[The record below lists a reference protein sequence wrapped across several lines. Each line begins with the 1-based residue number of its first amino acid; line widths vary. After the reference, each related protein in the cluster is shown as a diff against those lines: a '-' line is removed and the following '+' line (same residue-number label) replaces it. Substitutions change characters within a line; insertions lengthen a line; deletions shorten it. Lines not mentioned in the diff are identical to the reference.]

1 MLALPQTKDCSSYDK
16 NRELMRNFLQ
26 NQCKKL
32 NISSE
37 SCLGDVDTFF
47 NIRNKA
53 VNITDLNEAVCNNY
67 LNYNYH
73 VAAVAVRFDGYE
85 TEMSVKYTWT
95 DAFTHR
101 SISTGNILFDQGS
114 ILWNIAALHTL
125 DACKVNRTTDE
136 GSKSASRL
144 YQQAAGF
151 FNIIKQNI
159 LPKINKDVNCYLCES
174 IVDYSIKLCLA
185 QALLCIYEKS
195 VRDRKVNNSVKPSM
209 LAKLAIKTSL
219 SFAEA
224 DQSGMKNIALD
235 RSWSVH
241 CRFQSKMF
249 RGAAEYWQS
258 IASKD
263 LALSKG
269 SGYGEEVTR
278 LVIAEKIL
286 LDAIQEGKKLG
297 VYDNVLFG
305 AENLVRSVQIMK
317 ESANKDLMSV
327 YLELPKPEGEL
338 QPIKSLDVSMV
349 EPLSLPHYDCD
360 ERKLFK
366 DIIPKHVQL
375 VNDSIREYTTNIYK
389 QNVTICGDLTNLAR
403 TTLASVG
410 LPGSLQLYLTGGE
423 FPDDLFQKFKKI
435 QNLGGVDELQT
446 RRKELSNLSMKVN
459 QLLSSINDCIK
470 VEVETDGV
478 FRSRNP
484 EFNGSPFTS
493 TSNDIMTFLDS
504 IRSDLSVEQN
514 KWRFI
519 DEKMNDSTILCDI
532 SSLIVKSK
540 EELKTILPNP
550 NQDNVRKFLTYDSG
564 QLERLLNEM
573 ATIIDTRTKKL
584 DLLVETSNKDY
595 VGMILGSNTADTD
608 NANKV
613 LSDVKLSCGN
623 IVDDLSSINTRQ
635 PSLLTEI
642 VQENTIFK
650 EKSTNDACVV
660 ERNAII
666 IEMES
671 MITKYNNLHSLLSI
685 SNGTTLSLYNKCVQ
699 LLQSLTERISQQS
712 FRRQEFEM
720 NIIHGVSSVA
730 TAPYPITSMNSLT
743 GDISALDLN
752 RAGSPRNLNNSS
764 INVPTIETKANRLSE
779 MGFNRHDC
787 IQALVANNEDEEMAL
802 NSLLAGSPNDLNTN
816 NKISAPPIGLP
827 PKPSVF
833 SWGSSK
839 K

>member
-1 MLALPQTKDCSSYDK
+1 M
-16 NRELMRNFLQ
+16 
-26 NQCKKL
+26 
-32 NISSE
+32 
-37 SCLGDVDTFF
+37 
-47 NIRNKA
+47 IR
-53 VNITDLNEAVCNNY
+53 
-67 LNYNYH
+67 
-73 VAAVAVRFDGYE
+73 R
-85 TEMSVKYTWT
+85 
-95 DAFTHR
+95 
-101 SISTGNILFDQGS
+101 
-114 ILWNIAALHTL
+114 
-125 DACKVNRTTDE
+125 
-136 GSKSASRL
+136 
-144 YQQAAGF
+144 
-151 FNIIKQNI
+151 
-159 LPKINKDVNCYLCES
+159 
-174 IVDYSIKLCLA
+174 
-185 QALLCIYEKS
+185 
-195 VRDRKVNNSVKPSM
+195 
-209 LAKLAIKTSL
+209 
-219 SFAEA
+219 
-224 DQSGMKNIALD
+224 
-235 RSWSVH
+235 
-241 CRFQSKMF
+241 
-249 RGAAEYWQS
+249 
-258 IASKD
+258 
-263 LALSKG
+263 
-269 SGYGEEVTR
+269 
-278 LVIAEKIL
+278 
-286 LDAIQEGKKLG
+286 
-297 VYDNVLFG
+297 
-305 AENLVRSVQIMK
+305 
-317 ESANKDLMSV
+317 
-327 YLELPKPEGEL
+327 
-338 QPIKSLDVSMV
+338 
-349 EPLSLPHYDCD
+349 
-360 ERKLFK
+360 
-366 DIIPKHVQL
+366 
-375 VNDSIREYTTNIYK
+375 
-389 QNVTICGDLTNLAR
+389 
-403 TTLASVG
+403 
-410 LPGSLQLYLTGGE
+410 
-423 FPDDLFQKFKKI
+423 
-435 QNLGGVDELQT
+435 
-446 RRKELSNLSMKVN
+446 
-459 QLLSSINDCIK
+459 
-470 VEVETDGV
+470 
-478 FRSRNP
+478 
-484 EFNGSPFTS
+484 
-493 TSNDIMTFLDS
+493 
-504 IRSDLSVEQN
+504 
-514 KWRFI
+514 
-519 DEKMNDSTILCDI
+519 
-532 SSLIVKSK
+532 
-540 EELKTILPNP
+540 P

-730 TAPYPITSMNSLT
+730 TAPYPITSMNSFT

-816 NKISAPPIGLP
+816 NKISAPPIP
-827 PKPSVF
+827 PKPSMF